1 MLNKTM
7 EDIDIETLDF
17 DKYNREVYY
26 TNNLRA
32 EQSFLINA
40 QKNYK
45 NMINKFVKNIKRV
58 IKEENKVEEEK
69 IKRIKKRKY

>member
-32 EQSFLINA
+32 EQSFLINP

-45 NMINKFVKNIKRV
+45 NMINKFVKNIKRD